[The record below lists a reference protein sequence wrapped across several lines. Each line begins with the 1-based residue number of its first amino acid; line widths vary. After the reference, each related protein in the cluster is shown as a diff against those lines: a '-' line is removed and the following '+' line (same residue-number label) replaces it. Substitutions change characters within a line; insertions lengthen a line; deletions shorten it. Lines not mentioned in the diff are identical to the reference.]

1 LAKGGSPEALQVS
14 SLGAPLAQLTEKL
27 NEAKQRFSAVRSHFG
42 AAHPEYKNAAEQ
54 VAEVQRELQET
65 RQNIEQRIKIDYQ
78 SAMNRESMLQKA
90 VAETKTEFD
99 RLNAHSFEY
108 QSLKREADT
117 DKKLYQELIQ
127 KIREAG
133 INAGFQNSSIRIAD
147 AARPPLKPVW
157 PKIPLNAVMAFLLS
171 SLLAVS
177 VIVTS
182 DVLSVSVRD
191 PEEISRALNLEVLG
205 TLPAVRSLRS
215 YRLIAPQTKNG
226 VTHSKGVLRVRNSV
240 LLNLRQY
247 EQAVQTLRNSVLLA
261 DFDRRLRSLMITS
274 AAPFEGKSTIA
285 THFAFANAKSGLK
298 TLLIDGDLRRPSIQR
313 VLDIESEKGLADV
326 LSDAVP
332 WKEALIQRPG
342 AENLDIMLAGTASL
356 RTPDLMGPRLVSL
369 MEEVSK
375 DYDLVI
381 LDSPPVHGFP
391 EPLRMATAVDGVIVV
406 ALANSTSRKALSASV
421 AMLTRLRAHVLGI
434 VLNRV
439 KTGNGESGYYYGQ
452 TKGYYKA

>member
-1 LAKGGSPEALQVS
+1 
-14 SLGAPLAQLTEKL
+14 
-27 NEAKQRFSAVRSHFG
+27 
-42 AAHPEYKNAAEQ
+42 
-54 VAEVQRELQET
+54 
-65 RQNIEQRIKIDYQ
+65 
-78 SAMNRESMLQKA
+78 
-90 VAETKTEFD
+90 
-99 RLNAHSFEY
+99 
-108 QSLKREADT
+108 
-117 DKKLYQELIQ
+117 
-127 KIREAG
+127 
-133 INAGFQNSSIRIAD
+133 
-147 AARPPLKPVW
+147 
-157 PKIPLNAVMAFLLS
+157 
-171 SLLAVS
+171 
-177 VIVTS
+177 
-182 DVLSVSVRD
+182 
-191 PEEISRALNLEVLG
+191 
-205 TLPAVRSLRS
+205 
-215 YRLIAPQTKNG
+215 
-226 VTHSKGVLRVRNSV
+226 
-240 LLNLRQY
+240 
-247 EQAVQTLRNSVLLA
+247 
-261 DFDRRLRSLMITS
+261 MITS